1 MATPCGDAVNP
12 RARDLE
18 GDRALAPG
26 KRDPASARGGRAVRV
41 RAAGRAGAEG
51 GARPA
56 RPAPGAADPPRKPG
70 RPVPGPGAVRGWGAR
85 GTHQLQC
92 AEADE
97 RAAPGA
103 AAHGAG
109 GVRAARAAG
118 DPRLP
123 APPPPDSGA
132 APARRSPA
140 RPRPRLARPAAA
152 ARRGRVCTRAPPLL
166 VSRAGRGQYGAHDP
180 RVWRGS
186 LPPAVR
192 VRFLGRGSRAGGA
205 GGGRQATDGEWVEVC
220 LGEGS
225 MEAVGV

>member
-1 MATPCGDAVNP
+1 MNP

-26 KRDPASARGGRAVRV
+26 KRDPASAQREGSASPSGGQGGGRR
-41 RAAGRAGAEG
+41 GRSAC
-51 GARPA
+51 
-56 RPAPGAADPPRKPG
+56 PPRARSCG
-70 RPVPGPGAVRGWGAR
+70 SAAETREAGPGTRSGQGWGAR

-123 APPPPDSGA
+123 APPPPGSGA
-132 APARRSPA
+132 APARHSPA
-140 RPRPRLARPAAA
+140 RPAPAPARLPAAA